1 MIQLLEEEKMVM
13 TPYSPLAGGRVCR
26 MWESVDSERYKN
38 DPIYAKV
45 YDVFK
50 EKDMPIIKR
59 IKEIADKLKVT
70 MTQVSMAWILSKPLV
85 ASPIIG
91 CIKLLN

>member
-1 MIQLLEEEKMVM
+1 
-13 TPYSPLAGGRVCR
+13 
-26 MWESVDSERYKN
+26 
-38 DPIYAKV
+38 
-45 YDVFK
+45 
-50 EKDMPIIKR
+50 MPIIKR